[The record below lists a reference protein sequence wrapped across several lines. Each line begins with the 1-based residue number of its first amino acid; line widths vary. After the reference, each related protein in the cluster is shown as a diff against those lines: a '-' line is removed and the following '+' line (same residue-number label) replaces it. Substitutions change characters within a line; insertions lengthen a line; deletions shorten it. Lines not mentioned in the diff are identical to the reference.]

1 MQIIR
6 VTQSYRLD
14 NQAEYGQER
23 DMSLNQRKHSQV
35 RQCPCYWTNVTLK
48 WTKSELYIYIAS

>member
-48 WTKSELYIYIAS
+48 WTKSEL